1 MLLGRKERKIMDIIT
16 ILRIIQLGLLFGML
30 ILAINMLKIVNKNQ
44 KELEELIGKQKS
56 LIKEWYK

>member
-1 MLLGRKERKIMDIIT
+1 MDIIT